1 MTRAA
6 QFTIRQYLVAVPII
20 AYFCAFPELAMLLG
34 IFVTSLLFVAPV
46 VLAVYLS
53 CRFLL
58 RDRRPSNLHPRDT
71 TAHVSLRSLAA
82 RIRCCLR
89 SDEPDAGAQRLDR
102 YVPGLVRAS
111 RVQITR

>member
-53 CRFLL
+53 CRFVL
-58 RDRRPSNLHPRDT
+58 RDRRPSHPHPRDIA
-71 TAHVSLRSLAA
+71 AHAGFRSLAA

-89 SDEPDAGAQRLDR
+89 SDGPDAGADRLDR
-102 YVPGLVRAS
+102 FVSGLVRAS